1 MVPQEVKEINML
13 YYVAV
18 TVTVDATNPSHA
30 TAIVYEALKHTE
42 LEATVLDQAIPA
54 WSNGE
59 D

>member
-1 MVPQEVKEINML
+1 ML